1 MKALVALIPLVL
13 VAACDRAPQ
22 APPTVAVTDAWCR
35 AAPAGA
41 MTGGCYV
48 TLTASA
54 EDRLVAVETAVAERA
69 EIHSMDMAGGVMR
82 MRKLEGGLPLP
93 AGKAVALASG
103 GEHLMII
110 GPKQALAIGGEVP
123 LTFKFE
129 KAPSQSIQAPIRP
142 AVMDHQMDHGM
153 SHDQ

>member
-1 MKALVALIPLVL
+1 MKALVALIPLAL
-13 VAACDRAPQ
+13 VAACNRAPET
-22 APPTVAVTDAWCR
+22 PPTVAVTEAWCR
-35 AAPAGA
+35 AAPVGA
-41 MTGGCYV
+41 LTGGCYV

-54 EDRLVAVETAVAERA
+54 DDRLVAVETAVAERA
-69 EIHSMDMAGGVMR
+69 EIHNMDMTGGVMR

-93 AGKAVALASG
+93 AGKAVTLASG

-110 GPKQALAIGGEVP
+110 GPKQALTVGGQVP

-129 KAPSQSIQAPIRP
+129 KAPAQSIQAPIRA